1 VIADADT
8 GYGNELNAI
17 RTVREYE
24 KRGVAGIH
32 IEDQGFPKKCGHLED
47 KTIVPIED
55 YVAKIRA
62 AVSAKV
68 DPDFLIIARTDSRAV
83 LGFEEAI
90 RRANAAIEAG
100 ADMAFVEAPQTLEET
115 QAVPKLVKGP
125 CMLNMVWRGKTPD
138 LSIAEA
144 EKLNYKFMILP
155 GVLSRTVVGACD
167 AVLLRD
173 LKGPGTPS
181 GAGLGHHAPA
191 RLPAIRRRRVGWAI
205 APSSA
210 HRPRSRPQS
219 SGAVTVELAELI
231 TFKGFGKTLQHQGG
245 RLAGG
250 DRHQSNHRPRRVRD
264 LGRARPAAASRLCS
278 TPRPASSH
286 RPTGRCCIEASLS
299 AATTTSVGYMT
310 QSDHLLPWRDVVGNI
325 AVPLEITGMGRREI
339 ADRVREL
346 VTLVGLKG
354 FENPIPRNCPAACAS
369 ARR

>member
-1 VIADADT
+1 MTRAKSFREAMKRGMVSAPGCYDCITARSIERAGFEAVYMTGAGTAAMLGYPDYGLVTLSEMADNAGRIASAIKLPVIADADT

-47 KTIVPIED
+47 KTIVSIED

-62 AVSAKV
+62 AVNAKV

-100 ADMAFVEAPQTLEET
+100 ADMAFVEAPQTVEET
-115 QAVPKLVKGP
+115 AAVPRLVKGP

-167 AVLLRD
+167 AVLRD
-173 LKGPGTPS
+173 LKAQGRHPVPASDITPQQGFRLS
-181 GAGLGHHAPA
+181 GADEWDRYRTQFRTP
-191 RLPAIRRRRVGWAI
+191 
-205 APSSA
+205 
-210 HRPRSRPQS
+210 
-219 SGAVTVELAELI
+219 LA
-231 TFKGFGKTLQHQGG
+231 KQ
-245 RLAGG
+245 
-250 DRHQSNHRPRRVRD
+250 
-264 LGRARPAAASRLCS
+264 AA
-278 TPRPASSH
+278 
-286 RPTGRCCIEASLS
+286 E
-299 AATTTSVGYMT
+299 
-310 QSDHLLPWRDVVGNI
+310 
-325 AVPLEITGMGRREI
+325 
-339 ADRVREL
+339 
-346 VTLVGLKG
+346 
-354 FENPIPRNCPAACAS
+354 
-369 ARR
+369 